1 MLQVIVNFFLKIF
14 EFFKR
19 NKQAG
24 GFASE
29 IFKKASTSVLQEVQT
44 QDQNRK
50 IRVDL
55 LPERIPQESLHPNP
69 NKKYACNVA
78 AHLMMDIAE
87 GAAKITLTEYYNR
100 SLSLKAIRPDCYI
113 LDYNKLREA
122 SGLRGYKY
130 VSESI
135 TKNSVN
141 TILNN
146 LNKGITMHVHVGGH
160 FEMIKGYE
168 YFNGELLFL
177 VNDPGYQVDTH
188 IESTTWKMFK
198 FVDGKRVYSKDG
210 KKQERK
216 ALSVGWYVK

>member
-1 MLQVIVNFFLKIF
+1 MLQVIINFFLKIF
-14 EFFKR
+14 EFFRK
-19 NKQAG
+19 NKQVG
-24 GFASE
+24 GFASDV
-29 IFKKASTSVLQEVQT
+29 FNKAASSVAT
-44 QDQNRK
+44 QIESPK
-50 IRVDL
+50 RVDL
-55 LPERIPQESLHPNP
+55 LPERIPQESLAPNP

-87 GAAKITLTEYYNR
+87 GGAKMSLTEYYEKC
-100 SLSLKAIRPDCYI
+100 LSVKAIRSDCFI
-113 LDYNKLREA
+113 LDYNKMREV
-122 SGLRGYKY
+122 SGLKGYKY
-130 VSESI
+130 TSETIS
-135 TKNSVN
+135 KNSIQ

-198 FVDGKRVYSKDG
+198 IKDGQRIYSKNSQ
-210 KKQERK
+210 KQERK
-216 ALSVGWYVK
+216 ALSIGWYVK